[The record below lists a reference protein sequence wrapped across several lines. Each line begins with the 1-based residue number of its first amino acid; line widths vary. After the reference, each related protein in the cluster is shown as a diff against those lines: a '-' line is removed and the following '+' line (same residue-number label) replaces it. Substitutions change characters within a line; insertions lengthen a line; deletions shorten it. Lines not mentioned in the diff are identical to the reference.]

1 MATIGQIAAEL
12 GISKSTVSRA
22 LRGLPGVSQELIDE
36 VKAVADRM
44 GYVPSAAAA
53 GLTTGRNYAVGV
65 VVPSLTRWFYA
76 EVVSGID
83 RALAAA
89 GYDVV
94 LYDMDRNHD
103 AGTRAF
109 ARSLLRKRVDA
120 LIVVATVFS
129 EHELSEFD
137 ALDMPVIAVGPSAPQ
152 FRTVGVD
159 DHAIMAAATEY
170 VLSLGHRRLGYVG
183 GYDPESLSLASASD
197 REHTFMKTALAAGA
211 LVEPEWMLSGRY
223 KGGTAM
229 RVTREL
235 FERDVWPTALVCASD
250 EMAMGAMCAIHA
262 TGKHVPEDVS
272 VIGID
277 GHEYSADYEL
287 TTVAQDPQAQGEFA
301 ARQIVAEIEGAE
313 APAAF
318 EPMPF
323 TLVER
328 SSAAPLGR

>member
-22 LRGLPGVSQELIDE
+22 LRGLPGVSQDLIDE

-65 VVPSLTRWFYA
+65 VVPSLTRWFYS
-76 EVVSGID
+76 EVVSGVD

-103 AGTRAF
+103 AGARAF

-129 EHELSEFD
+129 EQELAEFD

-159 DHAIMAAATEY
+159 DHAIMAAATEH

-235 FERDVWPTALVCASD
+235 FERDAWPTALVCASD

-262 TGKHVPEDVS
+262 TGKRVPEDVS

-287 TTVAQDPQAQGEFA
+287 TTMAQDPQQQGEFA

-313 APAAF
+313 PPADF

-323 TLVER
+323 TFVQR
-328 SSAAPLGR
+328 NSTAAPGR